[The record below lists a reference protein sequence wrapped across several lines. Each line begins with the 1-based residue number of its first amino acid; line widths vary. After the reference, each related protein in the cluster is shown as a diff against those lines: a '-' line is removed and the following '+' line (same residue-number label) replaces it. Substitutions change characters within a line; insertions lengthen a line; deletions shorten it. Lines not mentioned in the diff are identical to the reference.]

1 MNDMMT
7 KASLPAS
14 PPSPATSR
22 TPDYTGILPSQ
33 KIKEMLNNGEIKTAA
48 IMTKI
53 DDDQIQPASIDLR
66 LGEYA
71 YPVGT
76 SFLPGSGVKVLD
88 KMRQLDDR
96 VDDFRI
102 DIRNG
107 AVLEKGRIYVI
118 PLLESIN

>member
-48 IMTKI
+48 IKALDVLYT
-53 DDDQIQPASIDLR
+53 SISVRYLAP
-66 LGEYA
+66 Y
-71 YPVGT
+71 
-76 SFLPGSGVKVLD
+76 FCSG
-88 KMRQLDDR
+88 
-96 VDDFRI
+96 
-102 DIRNG
+102 
-107 AVLEKGRIYVI
+107 
-118 PLLESIN
+118 